1 MNCSKRIIFLV
12 TAIMMLLCISGCDSG
27 VPEEYLVDSSNV
39 KLPEQINQGYYM
51 LKDISAMKYHTAD
64 QSVDKALYF
73 KQVADTEFRITDDE
87 FSFGS
92 NTIKSPY
99 YREIKFNGIIRVF
112 MGKEDIYR
120 AIDPSEAGSVDA
132 DESGRE
138 VTRCF
143 VITKSDGTDTN
154 YRLYMMDDELW
165 VAHFYWDGDT
175 LECEDIFVLTYDKIK
190 NKFDNLNN

>member
-1 MNCSKRIIFLV
+1 MNCSKRIIFLI
-12 TAIMMLLCISGCDSG
+12 TAIMMFLCISGCDSK
-27 VPEEYLVDSSNV
+27 VPEEYWVDSSSV

-64 QSVDKALYF
+64 QSIDRALYF
-73 KQVADTEFRITDDE
+73 KQIADTEFRITDDE
-87 FSFGS
+87 FSFGDK
-92 NTIKSPY
+92 TIKSPY
-99 YREIKFNGIIRVF
+99 YREIEFNGIIRAF

-120 AIDPSEAGSVDA
+120 AINSSEVGSVDA
-132 DESGRE
+132 DESRRE

-165 VAHFYWDGDT
+165 IAHFYWDGDT
-175 LECEDIFVLTYDKIK
+175 LVCEDIFVLTYNKIK
-190 NKFDNLNN
+190 NKIHNS

>member
-1 MNCSKRIIFLV
+1 MNRSKRIIFFV
-12 TAIMMLLCISGCDSG
+12 TAIMILLCISGCDSK
-27 VPEEYLVDSSNV
+27 VPKEYWIDSSNV
-39 KLPEQINQGYYM
+39 KLPEEINQGYYM
-51 LKDISAMKYHTAD
+51 LKDISSMKYHTAD
-64 QSVDKALYF
+64 QSIDRALYF
-73 KQVADTEFRITDDE
+73 KQIADTEFKITDDE

-99 YREIKFNGIIRVF
+99 YREIKFNGVIRVF
-112 MGKEDIYR
+112 MRKDDIYK
-120 AIDPSEAGSVDA
+120 AIDHSEAGSIDA

-165 VAHFYWDGDT
+165 IAHFYWNDDT
-175 LECEDIFVLTYDKIK
+175 LTCEDIFVLTYDRIK
-190 NKFDNLNN
+190 NKLNNY

>member
-1 MNCSKRIIFLV
+1 MNCSKRIIIIF
-12 TAIMMLLCISGCDSG
+12 TAIMMLLCISGCDNK
-27 VPEEYLVDSSNV
+27 VPEKYWTDSINV
-39 KLPEQINQGYYM
+39 KLPEQINQGYYI
-51 LKDISAMKYHTAD
+51 LKDISAIKYHAAD
-64 QSVDKALYF
+64 QSVDRALYF
-73 KQVADTEFRITDDE
+73 KQIAGTEFKITDDE
-87 FSFGS
+87 FCFGS

-132 DESGRE
+132 NESGRE

-165 VAHFYWDGDT
+165 IAHFYWDGDT
-175 LECEDIFVLTYDKIK
+175 LACEDIFVLTYDRIK
-190 NKFDNLNN
+190 NKFNNMK